1 MKLWEVPAGQV
12 VRAPGKKARTLRDYQ
27 WGGSVPFFVI
37 HLLPLFALATGARWQ
52 DWVCCFGLVA
62 LRIFGV
68 TAGYHRYFAHRTYKT
83 SRIGQFLLA
92 FLAQTS
98 VQKGALWWA
107 AHHREHHRHSDTDRD
122 PHSPIRYGFWYAHVG
137 WLFDETTKTDYA
149 RVKDLARYPE
159 LVVLNK
165 FHLLPPIVLGVAVW
179 LALGWSGL
187 WIGFMLSTVL
197 TWHLTF
203 AINSM
208 THIVGKQR
216 FDSGDRSLNHWLLGL
231 LTFGEGWH
239 NNHHY
244 FQSSTRQGFFWWEID
259 LSYYVLRLLAVFGL
273 VWDLKEPPARVYEEV
288 RRARAQGQG
297 VLAGTAPTPAPLAA
311 TPAALGAAVH
321 QPEALG
327 G

>member
-1 MKLWEVPAGQV
+1 MKLWEAPARQEL
-12 VRAPGKKARTLRDYQ
+12 RPSGKKAKHLGEYR
-27 WGGSVPFFVI
+27 WAGSTPFVI
-37 HLLPLFALATGARWQ
+37 VHALPLLAIFTGARWQ
-52 DWVCCFGLVA
+52 DWAACFALVA
-62 LRIFGV
+62 LRMFGV

-83 SRIGQFLLA
+83 SRVGQFLLA
-92 FLAQTS
+92 FIAQTS

-107 AHHREHHRHSDTDRD
+107 AHHRDHHRYSDTERD

-137 WLFDETTKTDYA
+137 WLFDDTNETDYA
-149 RVKDLARYPE
+149 RVKDLAKYPE

-165 FHLLPPIVLGVAVW
+165 LHLLPPIVLGFAVW

-187 WIGFMLSTVL
+187 WIGFMLSTVIS
-197 TWHLTF
+197 WHTTF

-216 FDSGDRSLNHWLLGL
+216 FQSGDHSLNHWLLAL

-259 LSYYVLRLLAVFGL
+259 LSYYILRALAVVGL

-288 RRARAQGQG
+288 KRARAAGPG
-297 VLAGTAPTPAPLAA
+297 VLAGAALETVDVPSVVAA
-311 TPAALGAAVH
+311 TRTAA
-321 QPEALG
+321 
-327 G
+327 